1 MSERGD
7 LVTENQIKSAISSSQ
22 RVAHKALEL
31 HMYVIIG
38 LGSQIVICISVVIIQ
53 ISGKNILQQ
62 CLSKVA
68 QNCF

>member
-38 LGSQIVICISVVIIQ
+38 LGSQIVSCPT
-53 ISGKNILQQ
+53 
-62 CLSKVA
+62 LSLLFGFLK
-68 QNCF
+68 

>member
-38 LGSQIVICISVVIIQ
+38 LGSQIVS
-53 ISGKNILQQ
+53 
-62 CLSKVA
+62 
-68 QNCF
+68 